1 MRKQHQLVGEFR
13 EDSFKH
19 LVLINA
25 ASWTA
30 LFDLIRY
37 FVSNP
42 IVTTIVTVM
51 KLSAFMHSTNVPCS
65 QCVGDKMGT
74 VGHVQDSKDEL

>member
-42 IVTTIVTVM
+42 IVTTIVIVM
-51 KLSAFMHSTNVPCS
+51 KMCHALSVLATKRAQWVMFTIPKMNCE
-65 QCVGDKMGT
+65 VGGMQ
-74 VGHVQDSKDEL
+74 V